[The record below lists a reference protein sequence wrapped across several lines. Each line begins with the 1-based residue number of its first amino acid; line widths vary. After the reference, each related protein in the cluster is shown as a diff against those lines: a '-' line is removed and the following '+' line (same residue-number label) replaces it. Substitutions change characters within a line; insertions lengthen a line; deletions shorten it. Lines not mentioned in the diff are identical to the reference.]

1 MKVQPGWPRS
11 MRGQLAALLLLALA
25 VVQCFSVW
33 MFIEERSNAVLA
45 SVAKDGTS
53 RVLAAADRLEA
64 APEESHTA
72 IIQAAESFDFQLS
85 IDNRALSDAPGAESL
100 TFLAE
105 HIRSV
110 LATAPQR
117 PFRLALVDEDQTIAP
132 TQAGSN
138 RDEDGDPNQLAVSA
152 LLRDG
157 RWLNAR
163 IDTGG
168 PPLQWAWQALA
179 SMALTGAAVI
189 AVVWFLIGQISRPL
203 QRLADNAE
211 RLGRDNAI
219 QPVRGAGPNEV
230 RRLAVTFDDMAD
242 RLTRLLAE
250 RATMLAALG
259 HDLRSPI
266 TAMRLRLELVDDTE
280 TRERMANCL
289 DEMQSLVESALA
301 LARGVDTAEP
311 VSQVDLGQM
320 LALLI
325 DELREDGGKAS
336 LSATGD
342 FVVQARQASLK
353 RALRNIADNAIRYG
367 GEARITLEGAENT
380 ARIIVEDDGPG
391 IPAHERA
398 RIFEPFVR
406 LEASRSRDTGG
417 SGLGLA
423 IAKMVIESNG
433 GSLTAEDARN
443 GGARFVVSLPV
454 S

>member
-1 MKVQPGWPRS
+1 

-45 SVAKDGTS
+45 ALAKDGTS
-53 RVLAAADRLEA
+53 RVLAAADRLET

-85 IDNRALSDAPGAESL
+85 IDNRALSDGPGAEPL
-100 TFLAE
+100 TFLTE

-110 LATAPQR
+110 LATAAQR
-117 PFRLALVDEDQTIAP
+117 PFRLALIEDQVIVP
-132 TQAGSN
+132 LQAESSG
-138 RDEDGDPNQLAVSA
+138 DEDGDPNQLAVSA

-367 GEARITLEGAENT
+367 GEARITLEGAEDT

-406 LEASRSRDTGG
+406 LETSRSRDTGG